1 MNLVIIYYMSGSTV
15 WNRSPLMATWDA
27 SGGSIMSTKQKPK
40 LKEKPNSLHCLS
52 RLRWLRMRLLDHVLI
67 FFQKS
72 MADLHT
78 FIVYNFKLDQ
88 GIPTILKLD
97 LLSVWWSAI
106 YATHNKSVCVMTTP
120 RNKIEDRD
128 INLYLN
134 SNIDKIAKAY

>member
-1 MNLVIIYYMSGSTV
+1 
-15 WNRSPLMATWDA
+15 
-27 SGGSIMSTKQKPK
+27 
-40 LKEKPNSLHCLS
+40 
-52 RLRWLRMRLLDHVLI
+52 
-67 FFQKS
+67 

-134 SNIDKIAKAY
+134 SNIDKIDKAY